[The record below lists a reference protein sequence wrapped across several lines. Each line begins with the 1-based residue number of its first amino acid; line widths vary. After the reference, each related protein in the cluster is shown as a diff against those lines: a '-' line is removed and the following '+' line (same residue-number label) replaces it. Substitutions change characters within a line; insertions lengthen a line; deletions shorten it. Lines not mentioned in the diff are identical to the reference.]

1 MTNNKLKWVL
11 DASYIMDTD
20 DGKETGIVDIILG
33 GHSGAVLARAGNDKA
48 TELNAAKREALR
60 TAIYRLNVMVAEMN
74 LELSKLQG
82 L

>member
-1 MTNNKLKWVL
+1 MTDKLKWVL
-11 DASYIMDTD
+11 DVGNIKDAA

-33 GHSGAVLARAGNDKA
+33 GHSGAILARAGNDKA

-60 TAIYRLNVMVAEMN
+60 NAIYKLNVMVAEMN

-82 L
+82 V